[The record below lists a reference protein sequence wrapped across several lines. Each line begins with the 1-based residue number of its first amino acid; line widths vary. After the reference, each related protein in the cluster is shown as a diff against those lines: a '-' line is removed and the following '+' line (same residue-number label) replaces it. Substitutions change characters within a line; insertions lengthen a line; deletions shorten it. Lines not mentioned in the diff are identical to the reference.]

1 MRSSAWR
8 WVPVFALLSFGGM
21 VQAQVSP
28 AVAPVVAPAVER
40 ATARARALID
50 AGEGTDARAL
60 LDSLVGVLPRGT
72 MEHAEA
78 LYWRAVLAERVSEAE
93 RDWKRLVIEVPLSP
107 RAPDALIRLGELDML
122 RGHPA
127 EARVYFARL
136 LRDFPSGS
144 YRTKGLLW
152 MTRSYFDE
160 RNTANGCRALDSLRG
175 VEIPDGELRLQ
186 STELQRRCTSA
197 MLATPAPAPLA
208 TPSPAPAPAA
218 GDRATAD
225 RTTGRYSVQL
235 AAYDTRAEA
244 EAAVRRFA
252 TQSIDARID
261 GTEKPFRVRT
271 GYYTTRSAAN
281 AALATLKKRGHDGF
295 VAEPAR

>member
-1 MRSSAWR
+1 ML
-8 WVPVFALLSFGGM
+8 ALLSVGGT
-21 VQAQVSP
+21 VPIHAQ
-28 AVAPVVAPAVER
+28 VAPVVAPAVAPAVER
-40 ATARARALID
+40 ATTRARALLD

-60 LDSLVGVLPRGT
+60 LDSLLGVVPRGT
-72 MEHAEA
+72 MEQAEV
-78 LYWRAVLAERVSEAE
+78 LFWRAVMAERVNEAE

-107 RAPDALIRLGELDML
+107 RTPDALIRLGELDML

-152 MTRSYFDE
+152 LTRSYFDE
-160 RNTANGCRALDSLRG
+160 RNTATGCRALDSLRG

-197 MLATPAPAPLA
+197 MLATP
-208 TPSPAPAPAA
+208 SPTPAPAA
-218 GDRATAD
+218 GDRAA
-225 RTTGRYSVQL
+225 GRYSVQL

-244 EAAVRRFA
+244 EAAMLRFVA
-252 TQSIDARID
+252 QSIDARID

-271 GYYTTRSAAN
+271 GYYATRSAAN
-281 AALATLKKRGHDGF
+281 AALSALKKRGHDGF
-295 VAEPAR
+295 VAERAR

>member
-1 MRSSAWR
+1 
-8 WVPVFALLSFGGM
+8 
-21 VQAQVSP
+21 
-28 AVAPVVAPAVER
+28 
-40 ATARARALID
+40 
-50 AGEGTDARAL
+50 
-60 LDSLVGVLPRGT
+60 
-72 MEHAEA
+72 
-78 LYWRAVLAERVSEAE
+78 
-93 RDWKRLVIEVPLSP
+93 
-107 RAPDALIRLGELDML
+107 LGELDML

-197 MLATPAPAPLA
+197 MLVP
-208 TPSPAPAPAA
+208 PSPAPAPAA

-271 GYYTTRSAAN
+271 GYYATRSAAN